1 MADVKPLE
9 KQWIKDYQN
18 KPVLMVTYVV
28 VDGDFTSKPAHAFL
42 KSEAEWPQEKAK
54 ILKEYEQNKELI
66 HKLSKVPG
74 P

>member
-9 KQWIKDYQN
+9 KAWIKDYQGQD
-18 KPVLMVTYVV
+18 VLMITYVV

-42 KSEAEWPQEKAK
+42 KSENEWPKKKLE

-66 HKLSKVPG
+66 KKLSQVPG